1 MSLATMKIPV
11 VVAAGLICFAIGVGV
26 GGVGLLAFGD
36 RWIDKQRTGT
46 GVQADDETRQKGGTG
61 GGAAGRPGRGGP
73 GGPAGRGGRGG
84 PGGPGG
90 PGGGRRGPNPKNQL
104 AALVAKLDQ
113 LTGKP
118 LAVTLSA
125 EQQAKLSEQLKGL
138 EKEEKLSEED
148 AGKRLTAILEIV
160 KGDRATLEAAGYRWP
175 GPPGGFQPPPD
186 VPNPFK
192 EEDNAEHL
200 KALQQRVTKK
210 E

>member
-1 MSLATMKIPV
+1 MSLAQQKVPV
-11 VVAAGLICFAIGVGV
+11 VVATGLICFVIGAGA
-26 GGVGLLAFGD
+26 GAVGLSVFGSQ
-36 RWIDKQRTGT
+36 WIKPRTGT
-46 GVQADDETRQKGGTG
+46 GVQADDETRKTGGTG
-61 GGAAGRPGRGGP
+61 GGLAARR
-73 GGPAGRGGRGG
+73 G

-90 PGGGRRGPNPKNQL
+90 PGGPSRIGGSGGPGVGGRRGPNSKNRL
-104 AALVAKLDQ
+104 AELVVKLDQ

-118 LAVTLSA
+118 LGVTLSA
-125 EQQAKLSEQLKGL
+125 EQQAKLCEQLHGL
-138 EKEEKLSEED
+138 EKQETLSEED

-160 KGDRATLEAAGYRWP
+160 KDDRATLEAAGYRWP

-192 EEDNAEHL
+192 EEANGEHL